1 MFYRIFRI
9 ITVISFLVVAS
20 FLRTNLVNSYT
31 SYENIS
37 SSLSNN
43 LKVENLSQN
52 KEENDYTIKIT
63 NYDNHDRTFTIA
75 LITSNENT
83 IPNNNIKY
91 KIIRD
96 DTFIKTDNLSQNGYL
111 SKQTLKKEESSIY
124 KIKIWLDNTKQP
136 SDGKFSSKIALV

>member
-1 MFYRIFRI
+1 MIYRIFRI
-9 ITVISFLVVAS
+9 ITVISFLIVAS
-20 FLRTNLVNSYT
+20 FLRTNLINNYT
-31 SYENIS
+31 SCEKIS

-43 LKVENLSQN
+43 LKVENITQN
-52 KEENDYTIKIT
+52 TKENDYTIKIT

-91 KIIRD
+91 KIIKD
-96 DTFIKTDNLSQNGYL
+96 DTFIKTDNLSENGHL

-124 KIKIWLDNTKQP
+124 KIKIWLDNTKQ
-136 SDGKFSSKIALV
+136 STDGKFSSKIALV